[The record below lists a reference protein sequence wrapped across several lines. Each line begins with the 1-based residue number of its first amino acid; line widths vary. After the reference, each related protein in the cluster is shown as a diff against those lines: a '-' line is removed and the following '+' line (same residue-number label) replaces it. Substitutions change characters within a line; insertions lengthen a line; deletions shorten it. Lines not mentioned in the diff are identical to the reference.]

1 QTDVQSETYDL
12 PGYAID
18 DTSQYTGKEGLTFI
32 DGATAWDEDAQELT
46 VFVINRNEDAEYPI
60 ELDVRGFEEYNFVK
74 HIELCDQDLDA
85 KNSFEEPDR
94 IKPVENL
101 GGSFAGGILSAHV
114 KPLSWNVFRFE
125 KKKA

>member
-1 QTDVQSETYDL
+1 MDLINFAKGTSMQTDVQSETYDL

-32 DGATAWDEDAQELT
+32 DSATAWDEDAQELT
-46 VFVINRNEDAEYPI
+46 VFVI
-60 ELDVRGFEEYNFVK
+60 EEYNFVK